1 MARGGPVGCNGPIN
15 VRRHGKGEE
24 NCSHSFSGNLR
35 YPRMRSCVVSCPS
48 SMRSSPTHSG
58 VLRGGRGVYG
68 SSSSMEELQSA
79 IEGAITHC
87 KRSMN
92 EFNEKKVGV
101 VEALVDG

>member
-1 MARGGPVGCNGPIN
+1 
-15 VRRHGKGEE
+15 
-24 NCSHSFSGNLR
+24 
-35 YPRMRSCVVSCPS
+35 
-48 SMRSSPTHSG
+48 
-58 VLRGGRGVYG
+58 
-68 SSSSMEELQSA
+68 MEELQSA